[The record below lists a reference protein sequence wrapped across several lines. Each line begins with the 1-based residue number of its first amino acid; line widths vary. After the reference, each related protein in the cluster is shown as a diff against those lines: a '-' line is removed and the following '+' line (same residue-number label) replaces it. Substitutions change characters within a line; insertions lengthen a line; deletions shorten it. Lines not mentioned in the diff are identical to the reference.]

1 MSRESLND
9 LVAFVTV
16 ARERSF
22 TRAAAQLGV
31 SQSALSHSLR
41 GLEARLGVRLLTRT
55 TRSVSPTEVG
65 QRLLDSL
72 GPRFD
77 EIWSELAV
85 VGDMR
90 DKPAGTVRITATDFA
105 IKFLL
110 WPRLK
115 GLLEEYP
122 DINLELANEYAL
134 TDIAANRYDA
144 GVRLGEQITN
154 GMISVRIGPDVRFAV
169 VGSPAYFSKNPI
181 PLTPQDLVQHRCVNL
196 RLSTHGGLYA
206 WEFEKEGH
214 EVKVRVEGQVV
225 FNDVF
230 QVIDASVAGFGLAH
244 VPEEAVASYI
254 QQGKLV
260 SVLQDYC
267 PAWDG
272 LHLYYPS
279 RRQSSRALTLIV
291 DALRYNKR

>member
-41 GLEARLGVRLLTRT
+41 GLEARLGVR
-55 TRSVSPTEVG
+55 
-65 QRLLDSL
+65 
-72 GPRFD
+72 
-77 EIWSELAV
+77 
-85 VGDMR
+85 
-90 DKPAGTVRITATDFA
+90 
-105 IKFLL
+105 
-110 WPRLK
+110 
-115 GLLEEYP
+115 
-122 DINLELANEYAL
+122 
-134 TDIAANRYDA
+134 
-144 GVRLGEQITN
+144 
-154 GMISVRIGPDVRFAV
+154 FAV
-169 VGSPAYFSKNPI
+169 VGSPACFSKNPL
-181 PLTPQDLVQHRCVNL
+181 PLTPQDLVKHRCVNL

-206 WEFEKEGH
+206 LEFGNEGH

-225 FNDVF
+225 FNDIF
-230 QVIDASVAGFGLAH
+230 QMIDAAIAGFGLAH
-244 VPEEAVASYI
+244 IPEETVAEYV
-254 QQGKLV
+254 QKGKLV

-272 LHLYYPS
+272 HHLYYPG
-279 RRQSSRALTLIV
+279 RRQASRALTLVV